1 MAATY
6 EVIEAKTFSAVTS
19 VTFSSIPQTYT
30 DLVLIVSASAYY
42 ASPTYLTG
50 GVRVGNGSVD
60 TGSNYGGVYV
70 YWDGNGTTGSSRS
83 GSDTSIKYID
93 ITGTPTD
100 TGARGMWIL
109 DFNNYSN
116 TTVYKSAMQRNI
128 ATQTSNT
135 TDNARFAIQ
144 TWKSTSAIN
153 TIQILNV
160 DGTNFYSST
169 ATLYGIKAA

>member
-1 MAATY
+1 MATTY
-6 EVIEAKTFSAVTS
+6 EVIESKTFSAVTS
-19 VTFSSIPQTYT
+19 VTFTSIPQTYT

-50 GVRVGNGSVD
+50 GVQVGNGSVD
-60 TGSNYGGVYV
+60 TGSNYGGTFV
-70 YWDGNGTTGSSRS
+70 YWDGNGTTGSTYT
-83 GSDTSIKYID
+83 GSTTSAKYID
-93 ITGTPTD
+93 ITATPTD

-116 TTVYKSAMQRNI
+116 TTTFKPILQRNI
-128 ATQTSNT
+128 ATQTTNT
-135 TDNARFAIQ
+135 TDFARFGQQ

-153 TIQILNV
+153 TIKILNI